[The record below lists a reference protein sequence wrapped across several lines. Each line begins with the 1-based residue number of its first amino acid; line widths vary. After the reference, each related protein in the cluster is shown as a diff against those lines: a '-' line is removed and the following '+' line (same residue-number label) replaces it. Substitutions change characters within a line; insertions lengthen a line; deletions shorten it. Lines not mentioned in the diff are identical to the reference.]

1 MIFINF
7 GLKKLQENI
16 YENKITFEKYLEVF
30 EYFKDKGK
38 TEEYNYYNIKYLNF
52 DYRKYA
58 EDIIINKI
66 TTIDIQEFEINNK
79 LILINKNKMI
89 KISEEYFPVLNKY
102 NYEKQIFETIIKFDN
117 IKNVN
122 LVFKTNNILYE
133 ILLIIDNN
141 NLEFI
146 LEDKYIK
153 NLIKELINLL

>member
-79 LILINKNKMI
+79 LILINKNKII